1 LNTTIIQDKINNEE
15 FINSISDL
23 LTGRDFGWYWNEN
36 TINKGSYHSQIGGF
50 THCFYTQTTSV
61 NSNYFPI
68 ITSLLDKL
76 KDKVTVEF
84 IHRAQA
90 NFLCNIHVSKEEYEN
105 LIHADISDNNYISI
119 LYYVISSDGN
129 TVIYDNEGFS
139 TSVSPIKGNYVIFP
153 SNFLHKATPPVDN
166 KKRIVI
172 NIIVKGKLKE

>member
-15 FINSISDL
+15 FTNSISDL
-23 LTGRDFGWYWNEN
+23 LTGGDFGWYWNEN
-36 TINKGSYHSQIGGF
+36 TVNKGSYHSQIGGF
-50 THCFYTQTTSV
+50 THSFYNQNTSV
-61 NSNYFPI
+61 NSQYFPI

-76 KDKVTVEF
+76 KDKVIVES

-90 NFLCNIHVSKEEYEN
+90 NFLCNIQMSKEEYDS
-105 LIHADISDNNYISI
+105 LIHVDISDNNYISI

-129 TVIYDNEGFS
+129 TIIYDNEGFS
-139 TSVSPIKGNYVIFP
+139 TSVNPIKGNYVIFP
-153 SNFLHKATPPVDN
+153 STFLHKATPPVDN